1 MAVGDAGIGI
11 RESLRARYGTMTDDQ
26 AIRQAVRWHVS
37 SIADEGRGQGL
48 PGVVDGVRGLGGTV

>member
-1 MAVGDAGIGI
+1 
-11 RESLRARYGTMTDDQ
+11 MTDDQ